1 MEQIK
6 QDDFQTEVIDS
17 EKPVLVDFFATWCG
31 PCKRLSPIVEQLAN
45 SELKDTYDFVKVD
58 VDQAPQLSSQYG
70 IMSVPTLMIFKAG
83 EIVYKQPGLQSADAL
98 RQVLDQHA

>member
-6 QDDFQTEVIDS
+6 QEEFQTKVLDS
-17 EKPVLVDFFATWCG
+17 GKPVLVDFYATWCG
-31 PCKRLSPIVEQLAN
+31 PCKRLSPIVEQLSN
-45 SELKDTYDFVKVD
+45 SELKETYDFVKVD
-58 VDQAPQLSSQYG
+58 VDQAPQLSSQFG
-70 IMSVPTLMIFKAG
+70 IMSVPTLMIFKDG

>member
-6 QDDFQTEVIDS
+6 QEEFQAKVLDS
-17 EKPVLVDFFATWCG
+17 GKPVLVDFYATWCG
-31 PCKRLSPIVEQLAN
+31 PCKRLSPIVEQLSN
-45 SELKDTYDFVKVD
+45 SELKETYDFVKVD
-58 VDQAPQLSSQYG
+58 VDQAPQLSSQFG
-70 IMSVPTLMIFKAG
+70 IMSVPTLMIFKDG